1 MDNSQMEMLLAAT
14 EDVSPLQETMTAL
27 ALMVTKLENLNI
39 DIAKAEETLEELQKE
54 KRVLVE
60 DTIPSFMTA
69 NGITEVKLD
78 DGRKL
83 SYKEEYHTHVSEA
96 NKPRAWAWLRE
107 NGLADIIK
115 SKFDVTYTAGQA
127 EKAEAL
133 RTLLHDNHILFTC
146 KEDVHPQTLKATVK
160 GLIADGNMPPQDIFG
175 IYQQKTAVIKK
186 R

>member
-14 EDVSPLQETMTAL
+14 EETATPQEVMSAL

-39 DIAKAEETLEELQKE
+39 DIERAEEALAELQKE
-54 KRVLVE
+54 KRTLVE

-69 NGITEVKLD
+69 NGITEIKLD

-115 SKFDVTYTAGQA
+115 SKFDVTYTAGQT

-133 RTLLHDNHILFTC
+133 RTLLNDNHILFTC

-175 IYQQKTAVIKK
+175 IYQQKTAVVKK
-186 R
+186 K

>member
-14 EDVSPLQETMTAL
+14 EETATPQEVMSAL
-27 ALMVTKLENLNI
+27 ALMVTKLEGINI
-39 DIAKAEETLEELQKE
+39 DIEAAEETLAELQKE
-54 KRVLVE
+54 KRALVE

-69 NGITEVKLD
+69 NGITEIKLD

-83 SYKEEYHTHVSEA
+83 SYKEEYHTHVSEV

-115 SKFDVTYTAGQA
+115 SKFDVTYTAGQT

-133 RTLLHDNHILFTC
+133 RTLLNDNHILFTC

-175 IYQQKTAVIKK
+175 IYQQKTAVIKRK
-186 R
+186 